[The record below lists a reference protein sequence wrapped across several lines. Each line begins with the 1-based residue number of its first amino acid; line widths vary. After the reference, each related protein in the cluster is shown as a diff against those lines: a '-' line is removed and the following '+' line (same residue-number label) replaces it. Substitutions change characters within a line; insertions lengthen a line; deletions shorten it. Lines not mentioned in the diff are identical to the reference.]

1 MFIRFFRE
9 ADFEPVSALLNQV
22 HVNPTRTAWMT
33 PERLRSELANRSNNP
48 HENFLILEGPEGR
61 VLGFCGY
68 DPMPAGRALL
78 DGPVVEAAYR
88 RQGWGKRLFE
98 ELSAVMS
105 ARGIRRVAVV
115 LGDENEAGEKFVA
128 SLGFELEKT
137 DVIVVCQRPSHP
149 EVAPPEGITIEL
161 AGPEL
166 DLSAYEDLHASLFSR
181 RSVNYVAL
189 LARSPNYRIFVARA
203 GEQLVGHLELEFL
216 DEVATLEAYGV
227 LPEHRRRGV
236 GKALLAAALKTA
248 WSTPG
253 VTLVRQ
259 IWNTTEPGYIKVYL
273 EMGFELKY
281 AIRGMVRPLTPM
293 EAKAG

>member
-1 MFIRFFRE
+1 M
-9 ADFEPVSALLNQV
+9 
-22 HVNPTRTAWMT
+22 
-33 PERLRSELANRSNNP
+33 
-48 HENFLILEGPEGR
+48 
-61 VLGFCGY
+61 
-68 DPMPAGRALL
+68 
-78 DGPVVEAAYR
+78 
-88 RQGWGKRLFE
+88 
-98 ELSAVMS
+98 
-105 ARGIRRVAVV
+105 
-115 LGDENEAGEKFVA
+115 
-128 SLGFELEKT
+128 
-137 DVIVVCQRPSHP
+137 
-149 EVAPPEGITIEL
+149 
-161 AGPEL
+161 
-166 DLSAYEDLHASLFSR
+166 
-181 RSVNYVAL
+181 
-189 LARSPNYRIFVARA
+189 ARA